1 MSDSIEA
8 KDDAR
13 LRAELAASEAS
24 CDRLRDAYDQIR
36 VLNVEIGTKA
46 ANELAAAR
54 QDAER
59 MHPFAQWFAQIPLWR
74 DTYSD
79 GPDILDTSAPINE
92 LVKAE
97 QVREARAAIQGATG
111 AQ

>member
-1 MSDSIEA
+1 MPRKVAVMPTESTRPEA
-8 KDDAR
+8 AR
-13 LRAELAASEAS
+13 LSVRVHEEMARAELDDNS
-24 CDRLRDAYDQIR
+24 DRIKSLRA
-36 VLNVEIGTKA
+36 
-46 ANELAAAR
+46 ELAAAR